1 MKLLLITAIEEF
13 ETDVINILNHSG
25 VKAFSYQSVKG
36 FKNNKNEMS
45 NWFGKDDI
53 AVNSLL
59 FTVFS
64 DCNCVDDIYKSV
76 NEFNQKQKT
85 VSRIHIATINL
96 ENENFK

>member
-13 ETDVINILNHSG
+13 ETDVINILKHSG

-36 FKNNKNEMS
+36 YRNEKNEMS

-64 DCNCVDDIYKSV
+64 DCNCVDDIYKNV